1 MQFSFR
7 VIFLIY
13 FISTCS
19 IQAIGQTEKERKLAE
34 NALSYSSQTIT
45 VLDSLS
51 HFCEKFRTLNANIE
65 QPDFKPLYAEM
76 KIVDKHIKKGVKIC
90 KKLMTQMSKRDGTF
104 TKKEF
109 NAFEEIYLYERG
121 QEDFYECYESVMNA
135 EEDEFEKGMSSLL
148 SRLSKTK
155 EYIKDYQG
163 VLTKLLAND

>member
-1 MQFSFR
+1 MRFSFR
-7 VIFLIY
+7 IIFLVY

-34 NALSYSSQTIT
+34 SASSYTAQTIT
-45 VLDSLS
+45 ILDSLS
-51 HFCEKFRTLNANIE
+51 QFCENFRTLNANTE
-65 QPDFKPLYAEM
+65 QPDFGPMYAEM

-90 KKLMTQMSKRDGTF
+90 KKLMNQMSKRDGTF

-121 QEDFYECYESVMNA
+121 QEDFYECYENIMNT
-135 EEDEFEKGMSSLL
+135 EEGEFDKGMSSLL

-155 EYIKDYQG
+155 EYMKDYQR
-163 VLTKLLAND
+163 VLTKLLASD